1 MELCLLVC
9 CTFFLRVA
17 SGSESYA
24 CQQKKGSNLE
34 VGEPE
39 LGEPSLSCYALQIG
53 GTVHLAK
60 MCQGAW
66 LTSLP
71 TQGRGRQLLADK
83 RRCRAQILSSL
94 PRACALVVGEL
105 VRVSVLVAVGLVAW
119 LVRSPNRA

>member
-1 MELCLLVC
+1 MSRILPLC
-9 CTFFLRVA
+9 A
-17 SGSESYA
+17 M
-24 CQQKKGSNLE
+24 
-34 VGEPE
+34 
-39 LGEPSLSCYALQIG
+39 SLSVQQIYALICVG
-53 GTVHLAK
+53 CLYLTWTGICCSSWHLSTVHLAK

-83 RRCRAQILSSL
+83 RRCHAQILSSL